1 MSIIDLINEALIN
14 NDTEEL
20 ERLLACWD
28 ACDFEA

>member
-1 MSIIDLINEALIN
+1 MSIIDLVDEALDN

-28 ACDFEA
+28 ACNF

>member
-1 MSIIDLINEALIN
+1 MSIIDLIDEAFVN

>member
-1 MSIIDLINEALIN
+1 MSIIDLIDEALIN

-28 ACDFEA
+28 ACNFEA

>member
-1 MSIIDLINEALIN
+1 MSIIDLIDEALVN

-28 ACDFEA
+28 ICDF

>member
-1 MSIIDLINEALIN
+1 MNIIDLINEALIN

>member
-1 MSIIDLINEALIN
+1 MSIIDLINEALVN
-14 NDTEEL
+14 NDIEKL

>member
-1 MSIIDLINEALIN
+1 MSIIDLIDEALAN

>member
-1 MSIIDLINEALIN
+1 MNIIDLIDEALAN

-28 ACDFEA
+28 TCNF